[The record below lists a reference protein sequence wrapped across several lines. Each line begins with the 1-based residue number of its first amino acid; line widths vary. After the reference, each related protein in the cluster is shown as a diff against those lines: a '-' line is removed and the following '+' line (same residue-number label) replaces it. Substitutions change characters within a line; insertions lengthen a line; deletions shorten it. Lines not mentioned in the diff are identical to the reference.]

1 MLPNAP
7 GMVRLSPAPQ
17 LGTSALTW
25 VVSPPTPKVQAF
37 FQGILEMSYWH
48 SGHLRANGD
57 TWYLKESSPM
67 QWPRESQ
74 LFLFKC
80 VNGSNAAVI
89 QSLFS
94 AHWKIWGLILYIT
107 TCLSLVLW
115 NQAIFVFFF
124 FFKQMLPTPSL
135 SMLLFAF
142 WYLRIT
148 ELLENGIYDLQS
160 VAISIL
166 FWFASRIHLL
176 VCVFLVC
183 FLMFD

>member
-1 MLPNAP
+1 MPHPTN
-7 GMVRLSPAPQ
+7 GNTCSRLSCVP
-17 LGTSALTW
+17 L
-25 VVSPPTPKVQAF
+25 TPKVQAL
-37 FQGILEMSYWH
+37 FQGILEMSDWH
-48 SGHLRANGD
+48 SGHLTVNGD
-57 TWYLKESSPM
+57 KWYLKESSLM
-67 QWPRESQ
+67 QWPQESQ
-74 LFLFKC
+74 LFLFEC
-80 VNGSNAAVI
+80 LNGSDSAVI

-107 TCLSLVLW
+107 ACLNLVLW
-115 NQAIFVFFF
+115 NHAVFVFFLK
-124 FFKQMLPTPSL
+124 KQMLPTPSL

-142 WYLRIT
+142 WYLHIT